1 MHCHHSSSLAA
12 AFLMISATLA
22 TIWVAWSWLPDA
34 TASRI
39 EGKYSISSPE
49 RRGPKTTCLN
59 CVRLGI

>member
-1 MHCHHSSSLAA
+1 MHLYHSSSRAA

-22 TIWVAWSWLPDA
+22 TIWAARSRLPV
-34 TASRI
+34 TKASRI

-49 RRGPKTTCLN
+49 RRGPKMTCLN